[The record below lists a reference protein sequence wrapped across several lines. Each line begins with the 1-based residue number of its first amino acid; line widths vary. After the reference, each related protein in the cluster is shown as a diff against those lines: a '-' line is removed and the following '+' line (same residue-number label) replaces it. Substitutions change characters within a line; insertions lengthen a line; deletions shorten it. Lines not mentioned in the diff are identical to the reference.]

1 MVGSGGPQARGAV
14 VLTMIVIVVV
24 LVMLWRVKDETAHEA
39 ASPKGVRIAYPA
51 TPQNSRFV
59 FAVVV
64 RALL

>member
-1 MVGSGGPQARGAV
+1 M
-14 VLTMIVIVVV
+14 LTMIVIVVV